1 MSDSWS
7 GSGAGDLNRPGRAGD
22 CEFGNENGYSC
33 VVCGEEGYESPVH
46 DDRVTARERWRASA
60 ADDGSGAV
68 TETAKESDGEVN
80 PGDEVEGISE
90 VGCEIWT
97 GPHAGENGI
106 CEECEN
112 ESGSGNYEE
121 RENDADAAASE
132 VGENEEDHLVAV
144 RRSTQGGKTER
155 SARTPP
161 LAPHPLSLG
170 LSPRSLSKRLPPLP
184 RPRPLPRP
192 PPRAS
197 RSFAR
202 ISSNRARLSR
212 SSNARESPALAWRI
226 SSFFSSTNVRGTPAG
241 ESCASRRRFHRA
253 VIKAGVFEV
262 RKPVRLICILRGSG
276 VCMHECS
283 VWDAATREFRQL
295 TGCESSSSKPM
306 AYSTTTSSSKPTNST
321 TFLTIQGRMTDRF
334 TFRMSTCIAMR
345 HCDAHI
351 AVHPRRHTFLSN
363 SGGNF
368 IVLRSFNSLSEN
380 RRSWSAEVP
389 LKKPVDTAQ
398 TLLTRCRDDTHLR
411 PP

>member
-7 GSGAGDLNRPGRAGD
+7 GSGAGDPNRPGRAGD

-33 VVCGEEGYESPVH
+33 VVCGEEGYESSVH

-60 ADDGSGAV
+60 ADDGSGVV

-106 CEECEN
+106 CEECVN

-144 RRSTQGGKTER
+144 RRSTQGGKTEQ

-212 SSNARESPALAWRI
+212 SSNARESPVLAWRI

-276 VCMHECS
+276 VCMHRVLSLGCRDTKFQTTDRLRVVLQQTHS
-283 VWDAATREFRQL
+283 VFNHHFVLETDQLHHLLDDPGPYDRQVHL
-295 TGCESSSSKPM
+295 PHVNLHRDETLRR
-306 AYSTTTSSSKPTNST
+306 AYSRPST
-321 TFLTIQGRMTDRF
+321 
-334 TFRMSTCIAMR
+334 
-345 HCDAHI
+345 
-351 AVHPRRHTFLSN
+351 
-363 SGGNF
+363 
-368 IVLRSFNSLSEN
+368 
-380 RRSWSAEVP
+380 
-389 LKKPVDTAQ
+389 
-398 TLLTRCRDDTHLR
+398 
-411 PP
+411 